1 MDKLTIKNVED
12 FIYEYPTKNE
22 HGFIASEI
30 NDMLEK
36 YSIDKDKFYTAL
48 GINTCMIIDG
58 EVVTYHCDVL
68 KGLRCVIENREQ
80 NFFEWD

>member
-1 MDKLTIKNVED
+1 MEKLTNKNVED
-12 FIYEYPTKNE
+12 FIYSYPTKNKE
-22 HGFIASEI
+22 GFIASEI
-30 NDMLEK
+30 NDILEK

-48 GINTCMIIDG
+48 GVNTCMLIDG